1 MKIPKIWFSFEVFIY
16 FNIPKSK
23 QNPTVVLNDSYD
35 CWVSSTDTY
44 GCQFKKK
51 LYRRESTPNACM
63 AFSGVED
70 IETTYKQ
77 LSNEPTGN

>member
-23 QNPTVVLNDSYD
+23 QNPTLHTKRLVL
-35 CWVSSTDTY
+35 VLGFTTDTY